1 MTSHNLA
8 IVWAPNI
15 LRSKKLEV
23 NPVAAQLAISTETAV
38 IELLI
43 FHADNLIFNILQ
55 PTHLLQ
61 VMHEFNIFT
70 VPTN

>member
-15 LRSKKLEV
+15 LRSETLEV
-23 NPVAAQLAISTETAV
+23 NPIAAQVAVSTEAAV

-43 FHADNLIFNILQ
+43 CHADKLIFKILQ
-55 PTHLLQ
+55 PTA
-61 VMHEFNIFT
+61 N
-70 VPTN
+70 PPPARNA